1 MQVKLKVL
9 DGASAGRELPVPGP
23 EFVIGR
29 SEECHLRPKSDMV
42 SRRHCSLVIK
52 EGQVILRDF
61 GSKNG
66 TYINEQRVEGEKVL
80 DPNDVLRIGP
90 LKFGVLFDKGTS
102 KLAKP
107 AAAAAAPAKEPAR
120 AAAAPTA
127 TGGKT
132 ATADVEDDD
141 ISSWLSDIDAAE
153 REQRKFQPETRQFK
167 LTDKDRDDLEK
178 AAGDTAAAKTDDTK
192 VPKEKEKKEP
202 GKLPVRPDSRGKSS
216 QEAAANML
224 KKFFKST

>member
-42 SRRHCSLVIK
+42 SRRHCSLVITDD
-52 EGQVILRDF
+52 QVILRDF

-66 TYINEQRVEGEKVL
+66 THINEVRVEGEKVL
-80 DPNDVLRIGP
+80 EPNDVLRIGP
-90 LKFGVLFDKGTS
+90 LKFGVLFSTGKGST
-102 KLAKP
+102 KQPAAKP
-107 AAAAAAPAKEPAR
+107 VVAAKEAPAK
-120 AAAAPTA
+120 AATA

-132 ATADVEDDD
+132 AAVADDD
-141 ISSWLSDIDAAE
+141 ISDWLTGMDEVD
-153 REQRKFQPETRQFK
+153 RQQRLHQPETRQFK
-167 LTDKDRDDLEK
+167 LDDAARAQLEK
-178 AAGDTAAAKTDDTK
+178 AAQGTTDTTAAKTDDTN
-192 VPKEKEKKEP
+192 VPKEKKEP
-202 GKLPVRPDSRGKSS
+202 GKLPPRPEAKSKSS

-224 KKFFKST
+224 KKFFKSS

>member
-42 SRRHCSLVIK
+42 SRRHCSLVIRD
-52 EGQVILRDF
+52 GQVILRDF

-66 TYINEQRVEGEKVL
+66 THVNEQRVEGEKAL
-80 DPNDVLRIGP
+80 EPNDVLRIGP
-90 LKFGVLFDKGTS
+90 LKFGVLFDKGTA

-107 AAAAAAPAKEPAR
+107 AAAAPAKEPAR
-120 AAAAPTA
+120 SAAAPTA

-153 REQRKFQPETRQFK
+153 REQRKFQPETRQFR
-167 LTDKDRDDLEK
+167 LTDADRDQLEK
-178 AAGDTAAAKTDDTK
+178 AAQGDTAAAKTDDTT

-202 GKLPVRPDSRGKSS
+202 GKLPVRPDAKSKSS
-216 QEAAANML
+216 QEAAATML
-224 KKFFKST
+224 KKFFKSS